1 MPLFLFYDKGM
12 RRTKSGSTPRQYA
25 YAVKKLNG
33 DGRNNKE
40 IALSVGYPPSTANNT
55 KQKIEKTEGYQN
67 AVIKLANESNN
78 MALAVMTE
86 FKARGLK
93 GFSNK
98 DLVGALNAIGNAWER
113 FNKVRAPSGSKSEEN
128 PLRKV
133 ILQRVENQTIHVDS
147 TPAPEP
153 VEEPEEEEVDLDF

>member
-1 MPLFLFYDKGM
+1 M
-12 RRTKSGSTPRQYA
+12 RRTKTGSTPRQYA

-55 KQKIEKTEGYQN
+55 KTKIENTEGFKN

-86 FKARGLK
+86 YKARGFTR
-93 GFSNK
+93 FSNK
-98 DLVGALNAIGNAWER
+98 ELNGAMNAIGAAWER
-113 FNKVRAPSGSKSEEN
+113 FNKTRAEEGPSKTGN
-128 PLRKV
+128 ALRKV
-133 ILQRVENQTIHVDS
+133 ILQRVENQTIQVEKDS
-147 TPAPEP
+147 HPSIKE
-153 VEEPEEEEVDLDF
+153 VEQVDLEF